1 MRFTLV
7 DLYNVAYKDKPFIMS
22 EQAKQV
28 FYVQHLCSSKLSMVL
43 QGRIRGVTH
52 ENQDST
58 LDFCDT
64 PSFSI
69 CMPSIQA
76 KNEVDDI
83 HANRNDHYEGLWENI
98 PALLCF
104 R

>member
-64 PSFSI
+64 PFSTH
-69 CMPSIQA
+69 MSSIQA
-76 KNEVDDI
+76 KHEVYDV
-83 HANRNDHYEGLWENI
+83 HANCNDHNEGLWEKF
-98 PALLCF
+98 PVLLHF
-104 R
+104 T